1 MPDWSLCRENRER
14 VSTNALVSAILAT
27 GGFGPPC
34 TGASLSAA
42 RYNPV
47 IKPFYDRLRAAGK
60 PGKVARCAAARKLL
74 HLAYAVATNQEDFD
88 ANYQPK
94 GKRSR
99 TGS

>member
-1 MPDWSLCRENRER
+1 M
-14 VSTNALVSAILAT
+14 
-27 GGFGPPC
+27 GGYELPC

-47 IKPFYDRLRAAGK
+47 IKRFYDRLRAAGK

-88 ANYQPK
+88 ANYQPTS
-94 GKRSR
+94 KRSR
-99 TGS
+99 TGA